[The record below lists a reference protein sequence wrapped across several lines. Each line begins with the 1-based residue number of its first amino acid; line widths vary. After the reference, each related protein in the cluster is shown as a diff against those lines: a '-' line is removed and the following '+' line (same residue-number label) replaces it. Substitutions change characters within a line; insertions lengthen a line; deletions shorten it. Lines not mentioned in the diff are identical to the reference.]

1 MSKDNEDGGMAFPH
15 VELRENT
22 ASWPA
27 KSFDEVRHAGMSLRD
42 WFAGQ
47 ALAGML
53 NSKALAHL
61 NYDVQAATAYQYADA
76 MLAERAKC

>member
-1 MSKDNEDGGMAFPH
+1 MNVKAFASGNADVYRGM
-15 VELRENT
+15 
-22 ASWPA
+22 
-27 KSFDEVRHAGMSLRD
+27 DLRD

-61 NYDVQAATAYQYADA
+61 RHAEQAATAYQYADA
-76 MLAERAKC
+76 MLAARTKES